1 MYARMMIAVGV
12 AALVSAAP
20 VAAQQRGTVEF
31 GAFGSRSS
39 YDNSLGMNSN
49 FGAGGR
55 VGAFLAPRVSV
66 EFEAGGGSATR
77 TLGRADV
84 NVGVLSGRVLFVPLK
99 LANDR
104 VSVLLG
110 GGVDHTDTH
119 FFESYG
125 YHGLLGLKLNLSDMV
140 ALRVD
145 GILSH
150 MSNLG
155 GNNKSLHFG
164 LAVYRSPGVKLTTVY
179 RTADA
184 VPATI
189 YNTDS
194 VSAAETARLRLI
206 AINYQALRDSLGR
219 PIYPAY
225 LAPTSASALAI
236 MQRMVLFTRNSSEL
250 SPEAKEILDAKV
262 PIFRQ
267 NPEMRIVITGF
278 ASQPGDSGYNM
289 ALGLRRAEVTKAYLV
304 AAGVAP
310 VRIEIATKG
319 EGQLL
324 VAGPEEASEDAS
336 ANVANRR
343 SQFRL
348 LVADPYLVAPKK
360 P

>member
-1 MYARMMIAVGV
+1 MYARIFLAAGL

-20 VAAQQRGTVEF
+20 VAAQQRGTVEV
-31 GAFGSRSS
+31 GAFGTRSS

-55 VGAFLAPRVSV
+55 VGAFIFPRLSA
-66 EFEAGGGSATR
+66 EFEVDGGKATR

-84 NVGVLSGRVLFVPLK
+84 NTSSQTARLTFVPLRIGHRISL
-99 LANDR
+99 LA
-104 VSVLLG
+104 G
-110 GGVDHTDTH
+110 AGIDHADTH

-125 YHGLLGLKLNLSDMV
+125 YQGLLGIKLGLSDAV

-145 GILSH
+145 GIYSH

-184 VPATI
+184 VPAPTH
-189 YNTDS
+189 YDS
-194 VSAAETARLRLI
+194 VSAEETARLRAI
-206 AINYQALRDSLGR
+206 AANYQALRDSLGR
-219 PIYPAY
+219 PVYVNPGA
-225 LAPTSASALAI
+225 ASSAAALAT
-236 MQRMVLFTRNSSEL
+236 MQEMILFTRNSTEL
-250 SPEAKEILDAKV
+250 SPESKEILDAKL
-262 PIFRQ
+262 PIFKD
-267 NPEMRIVITGF
+267 NPEMRIVVTGF

-289 ALGLRRAEVTKAYLV
+289 ALGLRRAEATKAYLV
-304 AAGVAP
+304 GRGVAP
-310 VRIEIATKG
+310 VRIEIETKG
-319 EGQLL
+319 EGQLR
-324 VAGPEEASEDAS
+324 VAGPLDMDQNAS
-336 ANVANRR
+336 ANIANRR

-348 LVADPYLVAPKK
+348 LVADPYLVAPRR

>member
-1 MYARMMIAVGV
+1 MYARIILAAGV

-31 GAFGSRSS
+31 GAFGTRTS

-49 FGAGGR
+49 FGFGGR
-55 VGAFLAPRVSV
+55 VGAFIVPRLSV
-66 EFEAGGGSATR
+66 EFEVDGGKATR

-84 NVGVLSGRVLFVPLK
+84 NTANQTARLTLVPLRLGHRIAF
-99 LANDR
+99 LA
-104 VSVLLG
+104 
-110 GGVDHTDTH
+110 GVGIDHADTH

-125 YHGLLGLKLNLSDMV
+125 YQGLLGVKLGLSDNL
-140 ALRVD
+140 AIRVD
-145 GILSH
+145 GIYSH
-150 MSNLG
+150 LANLG

-164 LAVYRSPGVKLTTVY
+164 LVMYRHPGAKMTTVY
-179 RTADA
+179 RTAAA
-184 VPATI
+184 VPGPV
-189 YNTDS
+189 YTDS

-219 PIYPAY
+219 PIYPDY
-225 LAPTSASALAI
+225 LAPTSAAALAI
-236 MQRMVLFTRNSSEL
+236 MQRMVLFTRGSSEL

-262 PIFRQ
+262 PIFRD

-278 ASQPGDSGYNM
+278 ASQPGDSGFNM
-289 ALGLRRAEVTKAYLV
+289 ALGLRRAEETKAYLV
-304 AAGVAP
+304 SRGVSP

-324 VAGPEEASEDAS
+324 VAGPEEANQNDP
-336 ANVANRR
+336 ANIANRR
-343 SQFRL
+343 TQFRL
-348 LVADPYLVAPKK
+348 LVADPYLVAPHK

>member
-20 VAAQQRGTVEF
+20 VAGQQRGTVEF
-31 GAFGSRSS
+31 GAFGTASS
-39 YDNSLGMNSN
+39 YDASLDMNNSMG
-49 FGAGGR
+49 FGGR
-55 VGAFLAPRVSV
+55 VGAFISPRFSL
-66 EFEAGGGSATR
+66 EFEAGGGNAER
-77 TLGRADV
+77 PNGLEAV
-84 NVGVLSGRVLFVPLK
+84 NVGVLSGRALFVPLR
-99 LANDR
+99 LASNR

-110 GGVDHTDTH
+110 GGVDHTDAN

-125 YHGLLGLKLNLSDMV
+125 WHGLLGMKLGLSETV

-145 GILSH
+145 GIRSW
-150 MSNLG
+150 MATG
-155 GNNKSLHFG
+155 DGANNSLHFG
-164 LAVYRSPGVKLTTVY
+164 LSMYRRPGARMTSAQTTVY
-179 RTADA
+179 
-184 VPATI
+184 VPGPVHQ
-189 YNTDS
+189 DS

-206 AINYQALRDSLGR
+206 AANYKQLRDSLGR
-219 PIYPAY
+219 PLVPEY
-225 LAPTSASALAI
+225 LAPTSAAALAT
-236 MQRMVLFTRNSSEL
+236 MERMIIFSQNSSEL
-250 SPEAKEILDAKV
+250 TPASKQILDAKV
-262 PIFRQ
+262 PIFRD
-267 NPEMRIVITGF
+267 NPDMRIVITGF

-289 ALGLRRAEVTKAYLV
+289 ALGLRRAEATKDYLV
-304 AAGVAP
+304 SRGVAP

-348 LVADPYLVAPKK
+348 LVADPYLVAPRK